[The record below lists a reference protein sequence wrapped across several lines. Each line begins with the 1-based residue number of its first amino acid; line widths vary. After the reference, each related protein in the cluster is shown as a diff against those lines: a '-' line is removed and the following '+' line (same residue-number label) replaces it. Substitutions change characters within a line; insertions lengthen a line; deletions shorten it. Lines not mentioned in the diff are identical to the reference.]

1 MGISPRHGSH
11 AALPIACDALNART
25 VAVRKYHCIFCVS
38 SPASRYT
45 CFPARCWS
53 LGCPGGDNLTRIASW
68 RTHRMARRK
77 RNVSDLPYAAPPL
90 SCAAFF
96 VKVQNGFAAASAA
109 ERKRGREKASRR
121 CGLFLCLK
129 GEDSHHQFC
138 LQPFPNVVV
147 YAKIDVPALVVQL
160 CDKEAIEVQKILP
173 FLSDTWPLCRIGRA
187 VIRASQSCRQ
197 SCNKSQCPACGC
209 RSHHSCTHAPQ
220 FSRSFPARE
229 WGSVLQR
236 QGACGQCP

>member
-68 RTHRMARRK
+68 RTRRMARRK

-96 VKVQNGFAAASAA
+96 VKVQNGFAARQQQNGKGG
-109 ERKRGREKASRR
+109 ERKRPAAVAVYSSA
-121 CGLFLCLK
+121 LK
-129 GEDSHHQFC
+129 
-138 LQPFPNVVV
+138 VRT
-147 YAKIDVPALVVQL
+147 
-160 CDKEAIEVQKILP
+160 AIIS
-173 FLSDTWPLCRIGRA
+173 F
-187 VIRASQSCRQ
+187 
-197 SCNKSQCPACGC
+197 AC
-209 RSHHSCTHAPQ
+209 
-220 FSRSFPARE
+220 SRSRMSWSTPK
-229 WGSVLQR
+229 
-236 QGACGQCP
+236 

>member
-109 ERKRGREKASRR
+109 ERKRGERKRPAAAVYSSA
-121 CGLFLCLK
+121 LK
-129 GEDSHHQFC
+129 
-138 LQPFPNVVV
+138 VRT
-147 YAKIDVPALVVQL
+147 
-160 CDKEAIEVQKILP
+160 AIIS
-173 FLSDTWPLCRIGRA
+173 F
-187 VIRASQSCRQ
+187 
-197 SCNKSQCPACGC
+197 AC
-209 RSHHSCTHAPQ
+209 
-220 FSRSFPARE
+220 SRSRMSWSTPK
-229 WGSVLQR
+229 
-236 QGACGQCP
+236 

>member
-68 RTHRMARRK
+68 RTRRMARRK

-90 SCAAFF
+90 SCAAFLSRF
-96 VKVQNGFAAASAA
+96 RMALLPRQQRNGKGG
-109 ERKRGREKASRR
+109 ERKRPAAAAVYSSA
-121 CGLFLCLK
+121 LK
-129 GEDSHHQFC
+129 
-138 LQPFPNVVV
+138 VRT
-147 YAKIDVPALVVQL
+147 
-160 CDKEAIEVQKILP
+160 AIIS
-173 FLSDTWPLCRIGRA
+173 F
-187 VIRASQSCRQ
+187 
-197 SCNKSQCPACGC
+197 AC
-209 RSHHSCTHAPQ
+209 
-220 FSRSFPARE
+220 SRSRMSWSTPK
-229 WGSVLQR
+229 
-236 QGACGQCP
+236 

>member
-68 RTHRMARRK
+68 RTRRMARRK

-96 VKVQNGFAAASAA
+96 FKVQNGCATRVNSGTEKGG
-109 ERKRGREKASRR
+109 ERKRPAAAVYSSA
-121 CGLFLCLK
+121 LK
-129 GEDSHHQFC
+129 
-138 LQPFPNVVV
+138 VRT
-147 YAKIDVPALVVQL
+147 
-160 CDKEAIEVQKILP
+160 AIIS
-173 FLSDTWPLCRIGRA
+173 F
-187 VIRASQSCRQ
+187 
-197 SCNKSQCPACGC
+197 AC
-209 RSHHSCTHAPQ
+209 
-220 FSRSFPARE
+220 SRSRMSWSTPK
-229 WGSVLQR
+229 
-236 QGACGQCP
+236 

>member
-53 LGCPGGDNLTRIASW
+53 LGCPGRNTPARIASW
-68 RTHRMARRK
+68 RTRRMARRK

-96 VKVQNGFAAASAA
+96 FKVQKWLCCPRQQRNGKGGES
-109 ERKRGREKASRR
+109 ESVPPPPR
-121 CGLFLCLK
+121 LFLCPK

-147 YAKIDVPALVVQL
+147 YAEIDVPALIVQL
-160 CDKEAIEVQKILP
+160 PHGEAGYVAAEMPPYL
-173 FLSDTWPLCRIGRA
+173 LSYR
-187 VIRASQSCRQ
+187 V
-197 SCNKSQCPACGC
+197 
-209 RSHHSCTHAPQ
+209 
-220 FSRSFPARE
+220 
-229 WGSVLQR
+229 
-236 QGACGQCP
+236 

>member
-68 RTHRMARRK
+68 RTRRMARRK

-96 VKVQNGFAAASAA
+96 FKVQKWLCCPHQQRNGKGG
-109 ERKRGREKASRR
+109 ERKRLAAA
-121 CGLFLCLK
+121 
-129 GEDSHHQFC
+129 
-138 LQPFPNVVV
+138 VV
-147 YAKIDVPALVVQL
+147 YSSVLKVRT
-160 CDKEAIEVQKILP
+160 AI
-173 FLSDTWPLCRIGRA
+173 IGF
-187 VIRASQSCRQ
+187 
-197 SCNKSQCPACGC
+197 AC
-209 RSHHSCTHAPQ
+209 
-220 FSRSFPARE
+220 SRSRMSWSTPK
-229 WGSVLQR
+229 
-236 QGACGQCP
+236 

>member
-68 RTHRMARRK
+68 RTRRMARRK

-96 VKVQNGFAAASAA
+96 NKVQNGCAACVSSGT
-109 ERKRGREKASRR
+109 EKGVRVKASRCC
-121 CGLFLCLK
+121 CGYSSVLK
-129 GEDSHHQFC
+129 
-138 LQPFPNVVV
+138 VRT
-147 YAKIDVPALVVQL
+147 
-160 CDKEAIEVQKILP
+160 AIIS
-173 FLSDTWPLCRIGRA
+173 F
-187 VIRASQSCRQ
+187 
-197 SCNKSQCPACGC
+197 AC
-209 RSHHSCTHAPQ
+209 
-220 FSRSFPARE
+220 SRSRMSWSTPK
-229 WGSVLQR
+229 
-236 QGACGQCP
+236 

>member
-68 RTHRMARRK
+68 RTRRMARRK

-96 VKVQNGFAAASAA
+96 VKVPEVAMLRQLWNGKGGVKRSAA
-109 ERKRGREKASRR
+109 DLQ
-121 CGLFLCLK
+121 LFGFK
-129 GEDSHHQFC
+129 SQNSQHQFC
-138 LQPFPNVVV
+138 LQPFANILVH
-147 YAKIDVPALVVQL
+147 AKIDVSALVVQL
-160 CDKEAIEVQKILP
+160 PHGKAGYVAAEMLQDH
-173 FLSDTWPLCRIGRA
+173 F
-187 VIRASQSCRQ
+187 
-197 SCNKSQCPACGC
+197 
-209 RSHHSCTHAPQ
+209 HSVRVALRRCQNDRLVPI
-220 FSRSFPARE
+220 F
-229 WGSVLQR
+229 GK
-236 QGACGQCP
+236 

>member
-68 RTHRMARRK
+68 RTRRMARRK

-121 CGLFLCLK
+121 RCGLFLCLK
-129 GEDSHHQFC
+129 GIFRVAGFVTIRPIHQH
-138 LQPFPNVVV
+138 FPPD
-147 YAKIDVPALVVQL
+147 IFL
-160 CDKEAIEVQKILP
+160 ISQKS
-173 FLSDTWPLCRIGRA
+173 LSACT
-187 VIRASQSCRQ
+187 VSC
-197 SCNKSQCPACGC
+197 
-209 RSHHSCTHAPQ
+209 
-220 FSRSFPARE
+220 FSTY
-229 WGSVLQR
+229 
-236 QGACGQCP
+236 

>member
-68 RTHRMARRK
+68 RTRRMARRK

-121 CGLFLCLK
+121 RCGLFLCLK

-147 YAKIDVPALVVQL
+147 YAKIDVPALRL
-160 CDKEAIEVQKILP
+160 
-173 FLSDTWPLCRIGRA
+173 R
-187 VIRASQSCRQ
+187 SCRKR
-197 SCNKSQCPACGC
+197 SLPLPCVCEVLYGC
-209 RSHHSCTHAPQ
+209 RKLHCAIPYYKTSEKHTVCKTP
-220 FSRSFPARE
+220 
-229 WGSVLQR
+229 
-236 QGACGQCP
+236 CY

>member
-11 AALPIACDALNART
+11 AALPIACDAFNART

-68 RTHRMARRK
+68 RTRRMARRK

-96 VKVQNGFAAASAA
+96 FKVQKWLCCRVSSGTEKGG
-109 ERKRGREKASRR
+109 ERKRPAA
-121 CGLFLCLK
+121 
-129 GEDSHHQFC
+129 
-138 LQPFPNVVV
+138 VVV
-147 YAKIDVPALVVQL
+147 YSSVLKVRT
-160 CDKEAIEVQKILP
+160 AIIS
-173 FLSDTWPLCRIGRA
+173 F
-187 VIRASQSCRQ
+187 
-197 SCNKSQCPACGC
+197 AC
-209 RSHHSCTHAPQ
+209 
-220 FSRSFPARE
+220 SRSRMSWSTPK
-229 WGSVLQR
+229 
-236 QGACGQCP
+236 

>member
-68 RTHRMARRK
+68 RTRRMARRK

-90 SCAAFF
+90 SCGLSLSRSR
-96 VKVQNGFAAASAA
+96 VKVRLNTQSGKGDALYFP
-109 ERKRGREKASRR
+109 
-121 CGLFLCLK
+121 LICLEVK
-129 GEDSHHQFC
+129 DSPHDLC
-138 LQPFPNVVV
+138 LQPLPQVLI
-147 YAKIDVPALVVQL
+147 YAPIGIAAFVADFLHRQVGYVALVMLQ
-160 CDKEAIEVQKILP
+160 DKFHSVGVAL
-173 FLSDTWPLCRIGRA
+173 R
-187 VIRASQSCRQ
+187 
-197 SCNKSQCPACGC
+197 CG
-209 RSHHSCTHAPQ
+209 
-220 FSRSFPARE
+220 
-229 WGSVLQR
+229 
-236 QGACGQCP
+236 

>member
-53 LGCPGGDNLTRIASW
+53 LGCPGGDNLARIASW
-68 RTHRMARRK
+68 RTRRMARRK

-96 VKVQNGFAAASAA
+96 VKVQVVAMLVSFGTEKGKKRSVADCSYSALKARTANISFA
-109 ERKRGREKASRR
+109 R
-121 CGLFLCLK
+121 
-129 GEDSHHQFC
+129 
-138 LQPFPNVVV
+138 
-147 YAKIDVPALVVQL
+147 
-160 CDKEAIEVQKILP
+160 
-173 FLSDTWPLCRIGRA
+173 
-187 VIRASQSCRQ
+187 
-197 SCNKSQCPACGC
+197 
-209 RSHHSCTHAPQ
+209 
-220 FSRSFPARE
+220 SRSRISSSTPK
-229 WGSVLQR
+229 
-236 QGACGQCP
+236 

>member
-77 RNVSDLPYAAPPL
+77 RNVSDLPYAASPFY
-90 SCAAFF
+90 CAAFF
-96 VKVQNGFAAASAA
+96 IKEQGAVLRYGT
-109 ERKRGREKASRR
+109 EK
-121 CGLFLCLK
+121 G
-129 GEDSHHQFC
+129 
-138 LQPFPNVVV
+138 
-147 YAKIDVPALVVQL
+147 
-160 CDKEAIEVQKILP
+160 KEAFQYRVGYSARKV
-173 FLSDTWPLCRIGRA
+173 RIA
-187 VIRASQSCRQ
+187 LISL
-197 SCNKSQCPACGC
+197 AC
-209 RSHHSCTHAPQ
+209 
-220 FSRSFPARE
+220 SRSRISSSTP
-229 WGSVLQR
+229 
-236 QGACGQCP
+236 